1 MENLQVQTVP
11 LDKLVQDPA
20 NARSHSERN
29 IRSIAASLKRF
40 GQVEPLVVQK
50 SRWRVVGGNGRVE
63 AMRSLGWTEANV
75 VVLDLS
81 DIEATSLAIALNRTA
96 ELATWDEDTL
106 ARLLEEMQRSG
117 ELDPAWFTEEEL
129 DNLLTELHGGEGEGN
144 GEDPGEQEPP
154 ADPVTTTGDLWI
166 LGGHRLLCGDSTNPR
181 DMERLMDGQTAVLL
195 ATDPPYLVDYD
206 GTNHPAEHHKKAGRK
221 KTKSGNEVGN
231 KHWDDY
237 IDPEASVEFFEAWLR
252 IALEHCVERVP
263 VYQWHATRRQALVE
277 AAWERNDLLIHQ
289 AIIWAKPRGVL
300 TRSHFMWQHEPCFYG
315 WPEGKMPIKARRP
328 SPDQTTIWEIGGESD
343 GIHPTQKPLEVFTRP
358 MKYHTRKD
366 EICLEPFSGSGSQ
379 IIAGE
384 KEERRVFAME
394 QSPAFVQ
401 AAILRWEKMTGQ
413 KAHREDGITLSDL
426 GLPSS

>member
-1 MENLQVQTVP
+1 ML
-11 LDKLVQDPA
+11 
-20 NARSHSERN
+20 
-29 IRSIAASLKRF
+29 
-40 GQVEPLVVQK
+40 
-50 SRWRVVGGNGRVE
+50 
-63 AMRSLGWTEANV
+63 
-75 VVLDLS
+75 
-81 DIEATSLAIALNRTA
+81 
-96 ELATWDEDTL
+96 
-106 ARLLEEMQRSG
+106 
-117 ELDPAWFTEEEL
+117 
-129 DNLLTELHGGEGEGN
+129 
-144 GEDPGEQEPP
+144 
-154 ADPVTTTGDLWI
+154 
-166 LGGHRLLCGDSTNPR
+166 
-181 DMERLMDGQTAVLL
+181 LL